1 MNLRIREF
9 EKVKITM
16 KNDLKIL
23 AVALEKKLGKA
34 HVQHDE
40 KHSKTKVL
48 HKVWDI
54 LKGKEKPSAQ
64 TLNRLALLAGFQSWA
79 DFQGALHGT
88 DDGLTNYSTGE

>member
-1 MNLRIREF
+1 
-9 EKVKITM
+9 M

-40 KHSKTKVL
+40 KHTKTKVL

-54 LKGKEKPSAQ
+54 LRVRKS
-64 TLNRLALLAGFQSWA
+64 LRRR
-79 DFQGALHGT
+79 H
-88 DDGLTNYSTGE
+88 STAWHYLPASKVGRISREHCMEPMMG

>member
-1 MNLRIREF
+1 
-9 EKVKITM
+9 M

-54 LKGKEKPSAQ
+54 LKGKEKAFGADTQPLGITCRLPKLGGFPGSIAW
-64 TLNRLALLAGFQSWA
+64 NR
-79 DFQGALHGT
+79 
-88 DDGLTNYSTGE
+88 